1 MPTQPP
7 PRSSASRRPF
17 GFSNRSSVF
26 EQRQNRIDDAKSRH
40 ATSNNKGS
48 ITCGDDSSENN
59 STAASGRGGSRNK
72 KKRIN
77 VPPPRGERLR
87 VVQAV
92 KSARSVK
99 PEREMSYQNSRPVMV
114 GGMGQGTGLF
124 AQPSLSRHGEPRSSQ
139 SSRSSV
145 AVSENLNKS
154 ASTLTSVEV
163 ETLRNELLSFK
174 VEHDAREQMQEILM
188 KKISVLE
195 REIEHEKLSKRQVEL
210 KARRAEDEVDRMN
223 QQSVRMEEHGDQL
236 EVQVEQLREDLAE
249 ERKVNEQKER
259 QLLASAKA
267 LREAQQETYL
277 AREEA
282 VVKDDGM
289 VQLLQEEKS
298 RNAGLLRVIQE
309 RDGAIVALS
318 AEKKALE
325 SKVEEMKVEI
335 EQLNADLDAER
346 EWRENAQAKVTEEK
360 NQNKRLRT
368 KIASLLDQLSK
379 EEDHRATAIARAEA
393 ATKALKRLKQERDVD
408 SNKDEDHEK
417 KIKNLKD
424 QVSLRERRVV
434 LLRTQLEQEKSDHK
448 VTHKRREVAENA
460 YEGVR
465 VTLKKVQTRCSH
477 LEKLLVKKGKASKIF
492 IEGDAA
498 AGSREKKISASD
510 DDVRVEEGN
519 NQRHDGTSFGRESIA
534 DRPEVPIVQHFPE
547 SFDPSRLPGSDAP
560 SWVQM

>member
-1 MPTQPP
+1 MSKPSQMKYDY
-7 PRSSASRRPF
+7 
-17 GFSNRSSVF
+17 G
-26 EQRQNRIDDAKSRH
+26 
-40 ATSNNKGS
+40 
-48 ITCGDDSSENN
+48 SENN
-59 STAASGRGGSRNK
+59 SSNAPSTKGGAKGKRS
-72 KKRIN
+72 RIN

-99 PEREMSYQNSRPVMV
+99 PEREMSYQSSRPVMV

-124 AQPSLSRHGEPRSSQ
+124 AQPSLSRRGGPPSSH
-139 SSRSSV
+139 SSRSSI
-145 AVSENLNKS
+145 AASENLNKT
-154 ASTLTSVEV
+154 ASKLSSVEV
-163 ETLRNELLSFK
+163 EGLRNELMSFK

-188 KKISVLE
+188 KKISILE
-195 REIEHEKLSKRQVEL
+195 REVENQRLSKRQVEL
-210 KARRAEDEVDRMN
+210 KARTAEDEADRIA

-249 ERKVNEQKER
+249 ERRINEQKER
-259 QLLASAKA
+259 QLFASAQA

-289 VQLLQEEKS
+289 AQLLEEEKN

-325 SKVEEMKVEI
+325 SKVDEMEMEI
-335 EQLNADLDAER
+335 NQLNCDLDAER
-346 EWRENAQAKVTEEK
+346 EWRENAQAKVMEEK
-360 NQNKRLRT
+360 SQNKKLRT
-368 KIASLLDQLSK
+368 KITSLLDQLAK

-393 ATKALKRLKQERDVD
+393 ATRAMKRLKQARDVD
-408 SNKDEDHEK
+408 SNKEEDHGK
-417 KIKNLKD
+417 KMKNLKD

-448 VTHKRREVAENA
+448 HTQQKREEVENA
-460 YEGVR
+460 YNGVR
-465 VTLKKVQTRCSH
+465 ATLKKMQARCVH
-477 LEKLLVKKGKASKIF
+477 LEKLLMKKGKASKF
-492 IEGDAA
+492 AFEGA
-498 AGSREKKISASD
+498 AGSARPGKKVSVPD
-510 DDVRVEEGN
+510 DDARVEQGSSER
-519 NQRHDGTSFGRESIA
+519 QEPTTFIRESNNSHPA
-534 DRPEVPIVQHFPE
+534 VPPLQVVPET
-547 SFDPSRLPGSDAP
+547 FDASRLPGSDAP